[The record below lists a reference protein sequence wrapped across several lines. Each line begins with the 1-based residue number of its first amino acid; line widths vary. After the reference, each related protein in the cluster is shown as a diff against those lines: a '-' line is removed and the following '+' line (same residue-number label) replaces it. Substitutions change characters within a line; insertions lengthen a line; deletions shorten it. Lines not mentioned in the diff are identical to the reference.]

1 MRNKIIRHQRVL
13 TLRAMAL
20 KGATYL
26 DLEDMCKKM
35 GVTKA
40 TGRDYIKE
48 VAEDL
53 QRIKNKSK
61 QKK

>member
-1 MRNKIIRHQRVL
+1 
-13 TLRAMAL
+13 MAL

-26 DLEDMCKKM
+26 DLELSCKKM

-48 VAEDL
+48 VIEDL
-53 QRIKNKSK
+53 KKIK
-61 QKK
+61 KKF

>member
-1 MRNKIIRHQRVL
+1 MKYKIIRHQRII

-26 DLEDMCKKM
+26 ELEDMCKKM

-48 VAEDL
+48 VVEDL
-53 QRIKNKSK
+53 KKIK
-61 QKK
+61 KKF

>member
-1 MRNKIIRHQRVL
+1 MRNKIIRHQRII

-20 KGATYL
+20 RGATYL
-26 DLEDMCKKM
+26 DLEIACKKM

-48 VAEDL
+48 VVEDL
-53 QRIKNKSK
+53 KKIK
-61 QKK
+61 KKF